1 MAYKFR
7 HKEVE
12 NMKWVI
18 KSHCRC
24 EEQFRGVYSASGY
37 RIAMESIIANRNTTK
52 RQKQTIERE
61 LALYHKLTLND
72 KPNW

>member
-12 NMKWVI
+12 KMKDFVLWGC
-18 KSHCRC
+18 KLNSLDG
-24 EEQFRGVYSASGY
+24 EYNASKFR
-37 RIAMESIIANRNTTK
+37 REIESLINDPKTSK
-52 RQKQTIERE
+52 RQKQKAERD
-61 LALYHKLTLND
+61 LALYEKLTLND